1 MGLLRNCC
9 VEMKFKINSSIC
21 HNRRRQKLLQSLVPI
36 LWKMSNEKISNSGF
50 RWLIKIAED
59 IRQLLLC
66 QWKHLLLFK
75 CKIEKTTRKKI
86 ALTARPPNSFQPH
99 SILLIFSLG
108 KTKQKKKNRN
118 CCWMW
123 SGLCI
128 FSRLSEKKRAGLCFE
143 SLQTCLG
150 DNNSPDDACLASAR
164 LILPQL
170 TQLLVILITTI
181 SSSALPPPRH
191 IFRCLALTCCQ
202 CDLYSLFM
210 CVRKHLWEKGGGE
223 KMETKISFQL
233 LGWVSRSSSQ
243 LVG

>member
-9 VEMKFKINSSIC
+9 VEMKFNSSIC
-21 HNRRRQKLLQSLVPI
+21 HNRRRQKLLQALVPI

-75 CKIEKTTRKKI
+75 CKIEKTKRKKI

-108 KTKQKKKNRN
+108 KTNKKKNRN

-181 SSSALPPPRH
+181 SSSALPPPT
-191 IFRCLALTCCQ
+191 IFSAVSLWLAASVTYIP
-202 CDLYSLFM
+202 YS
-210 CVRKHLWEKGGGE
+210 CVC
-223 KMETKISFQL
+223 T
-233 LGWVSRSSSQ
+233 
-243 LVG
+243 